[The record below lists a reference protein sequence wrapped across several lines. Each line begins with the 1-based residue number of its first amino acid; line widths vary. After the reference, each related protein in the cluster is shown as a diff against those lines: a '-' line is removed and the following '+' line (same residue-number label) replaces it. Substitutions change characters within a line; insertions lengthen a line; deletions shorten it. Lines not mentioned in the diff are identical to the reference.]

1 MPQCP
6 IAGDSTGVSVQYVL
20 MSTSRPFN
28 YRVSLVDCASSWV
41 VIEYII
47 PVTERRSGKAVSL
60 NTAQTIVITW
70 KTMLLKSQADK
81 ALSLL

>member
-1 MPQCP
+1 
-6 IAGDSTGVSVQYVL
+6 
-20 MSTSRPFN
+20 
-28 YRVSLVDCASSWV
+28 V

-47 PVTERRSGKAVSL
+47 PATERRSGKAVSL